1 MNKAEAE
8 FSAMMEKE
16 VRKAVGKK
24 GGRLDLPVNF
34 KNCLSKE
41 VMLSVNHT
49 HPHHETSG
57 NYIHLLNTA
66 FQLRA

>member
-1 MNKAEAE
+1 MG

-24 GGRLDLPVNF
+24 GERLDLSVNF
-34 KNCLSKE
+34 KICLSKE

-49 HPHHETSG
+49 HPHCEISG
-57 NYIHLLNTA
+57 N
-66 FQLRA
+66 